1 MPGACGGTAWAA
13 PAAVLAV
20 AWCLAQRARQPP
32 APARTPT
39 TAPGRCRAPPR
50 HAADIQEIV
59 AISDQGEYALLKV
72 KKDLRVSKY
81 SSHSYVAVALKI
93 TKRLSQT

>member
-1 MPGACGGTAWAA
+1 MEKQK
-13 PAAVLAV
+13 V
-20 AWCLAQRARQPP
+20 
-32 APARTPT
+32 
-39 TAPGRCRAPPR
+39 